1 MNFKVRKGL
10 FISQRS
16 LFNRVLISTGIINS
30 DLTEGDIEGSGLGC
44 GACGVIR
51 RVEPDV
57 RDLSRVIESQPLP
70 AVPSL
75 LP

>member
-44 GACGVIR
+44 EACGVIR